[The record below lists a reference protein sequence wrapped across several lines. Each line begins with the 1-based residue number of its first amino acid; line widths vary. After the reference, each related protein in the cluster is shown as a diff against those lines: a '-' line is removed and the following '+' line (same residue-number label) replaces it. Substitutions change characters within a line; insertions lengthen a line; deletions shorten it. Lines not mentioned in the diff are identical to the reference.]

1 MNNEPFIKMFGV
13 LKELGFLKKKDKKSK
28 VSPKKKKQDKTD
40 VDCCNFC

>member
-28 VSPKKKKQDKTD
+28 VSPKKKNKTKQM
-40 VDCCNFC
+40 